1 MVEVA
6 GLSSA
11 ALGKAKE
18 LAAPAV
24 LMERDVLNV
33 KAAAVRHGA
42 LASDK
47 GEACFLTYGCVLV
60 CGDFTE
66 LGLAWATR
74 SSPAL
79 I

>member
-24 LMERDVLNV
+24 LMERDVLDV
-33 KAAAVRHGA
+33 KAAAVGHGA
-42 LASDK
+42 LASDE
-47 GEACFLTYGCVLV
+47 GEAGLFADGCVLV
-60 CGDFTE
+60 EGDSAAP
-66 LGLAWATR
+66 GLAGATR

-79 I
+79 F